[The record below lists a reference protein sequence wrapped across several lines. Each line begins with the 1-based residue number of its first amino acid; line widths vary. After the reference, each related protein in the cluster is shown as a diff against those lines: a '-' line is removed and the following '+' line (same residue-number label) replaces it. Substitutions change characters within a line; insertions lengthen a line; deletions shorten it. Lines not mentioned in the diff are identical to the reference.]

1 MAKARASTAPAQL
14 LFSLLYSSSAHVSL
28 RTVSRALE
36 LLFVIAAAAATAAT
50 IAVGSAAVDT
60 DAAKGSATN
69 TAKAASAPADDDDAG
84 GASVAEAANDADG
97 RGSTAALSGG
107 AGGDSST
114 SAAPAVPDSLDLM
127 LGAAAA
133 AAHPFDEPPLAVVIQ
148 LIARCD
154 EIELRLNALTLLN
167 CLLSIAS
174 NSSRRRS
181 ARRSERAASDTA
193 RPAAGIGGARC
204 RLSALC
210 PMPLWHWR
218 RAMSSLCL
226 VPYAALA
233 LAARDVVSLPC
244 ALCRS
249 YAAVCALSR
258 RRAHFVPYTRA
269 CSPPR
274 LLDSLAP
281 RENHPGSRMR

>member
-210 PMPLWHWR
+210 PMPR
-218 RAMSSLCL
+218 
-226 VPYAALA
+226 LA

>member
-193 RPAAGIGGARC
+193 SWTLPAPR
-204 RLSALC
+204 
-210 PMPLWHWR
+210 
-218 RAMSSLCL
+218 
-226 VPYAALA
+226 LA